1 MRKETLRRKHPG
13 GRNFAPSTSL
23 AAESPILVSRIAGS
37 KTHGKLI
44 WGTRVVPCALGRGGT
59 IRAKRE
65 GDGAT
70 PVGTWT
76 VIEVRWRGDRIAR
89 RRAGLPMRMTRPQDG
104 WCDDPGSRLYNRPV
118 TLPCR
123 VGHEDLWR
131 VDGLY
136 DVVVVLD
143 YNLRRPARGRG
154 SAIFFHLTA
163 PDRRPTAGCV
173 AIDRAAMLRLLP
185 RLRPGSRIKV
195 LA

>member
-13 GRNFAPSTSL
+13 EWTSAPSTPL
-23 AAESPILVSRIAGS
+23 RRERPILVSRIAGS

-44 WGTRVVPCALGRGGT
+44 WGPQVVPCTLGRGGT
-59 IRAKRE
+59 IRDKRE

-70 PVGTWT
+70 PVGAWT
-76 VIEVRWRGDRIAR
+76 LVEGRWRGDRIAR
-89 RRAGLPMRMTRPQDG
+89 RRTGLPMQMTRPQDG
-104 WCDDPGSRLYNRPV
+104 WCDDARSRLYNRPV

-123 VGHEDLWR
+123 FGHEDLWR

-143 YNLRRPARGRG
+143 YNLRHPVRGRG

-173 AIDRAAMLRLLP
+173 AIERAAMLRLLP
-185 RLRPGSRIKV
+185 RLRAGNRLKV